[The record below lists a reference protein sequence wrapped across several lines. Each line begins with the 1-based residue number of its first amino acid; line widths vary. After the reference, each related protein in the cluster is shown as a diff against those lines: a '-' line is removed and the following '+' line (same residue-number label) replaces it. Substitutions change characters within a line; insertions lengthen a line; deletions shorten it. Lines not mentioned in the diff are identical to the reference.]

1 MTSVFTKTTSVT
13 VLQGEYRVST
23 DPGVVFSTV
32 LGSCIAACIFD
43 AEKGVGG
50 MNHFLLAN
58 ANGGGVNARYG
69 IHAMELLINGIL
81 KKGASRDNLKAK
93 VFGGAKMSANLSDIG
108 ASNADFVQ
116 RFLRDENI
124 PCISSSVGG
133 TSARR
138 VRFHPVTGSAQQTR
152 VENDRR
158 LGEQELASVRPT
170 RPPVSKPAPLSS
182 ANEPGGMT
190 LF

>member
-1 MTSVFTKTTSVT
+1 LTTVFANSKSVT
-13 VLQGEYRVST
+13 VLQGEYRVTT
-23 DPGVVFSTV
+23 DPKIVFSTV
-32 LGSCIAACIFD
+32 LGSCIAACIYD
-43 AEKGVGG
+43 PENGVGG

-58 ANGGGVNARYG
+58 ARQGGAANARYG
-69 IHAMELLINGIL
+69 IHAMELLINGIM
-81 KKGASRDNLKAK
+81 KKGAVRSNLKAK

-116 RFLRDENI
+116 RFLRDEGI

-138 VRFHPVTGSAQQTR
+138 VRFHACSGAAQQTH
-152 VENDRR
+152 VQDDRK
-158 LGEQELASVRPT
+158 LGEMEQRAAT
-170 RPPVSKPAPLSS
+170 RPAPAP
-182 ANEPGGMT
+182 APAAGGPGAVT